1 VSPKNAEKEVSYM
14 KSLKDNSL
22 LHDGIQITFLIS
34 ILEYIIMATS
44 IQQAFVVDGKSFA
57 TKQEALD
64 YIRLPKIT
72 EAFNAL
78 NENNA
83 ELTAWLI
90 SNENEIKNVFSK
102 DSSRR
107 VTTKERAALA
117 DALAAVEAGFLHE
130 HAEAI
135 KASFKWPAVAKL
147 APEAAQAKVQSTLS
161 ELLDGNVELINWIIA
176 NETAIIEAYSAGV
189 EKREVSEKAAE
200 GLAAY
205 QARVTAQQTSIAT
218 QDGKLDILEAI
229 RDKIT
234 KDGLQGAEAAKALG
248 HDAYWKDLNTRA
260 KAAAKIVPTKA

>member
-1 VSPKNAEKEVSYM
+1 
-14 KSLKDNSL
+14 
-22 LHDGIQITFLIS
+22 
-34 ILEYIIMATS
+34 MATT

-57 TKQEALD
+57 NKKDALD

-78 NENNA
+78 NKDNE

-90 SNENEIKNVFSK
+90 SNENEISNVFSK

-117 DALAAVEAGFLHE
+117 DALAAVEAGFLHDN
-130 HAEAI
+130 AEAI

-147 APEAAQAKVQSTLS
+147 APELAQARIRKTLL
-161 ELLDGNVELINWIIA
+161 EMLDGNEDLATWIIE
-176 NETAIIEAYSAGV
+176 NEAAILEAYTAGV

-205 QARVTAQQTSIAT
+205 QARVTAQQTAIAT
-218 QDGKLDILEAI
+218 QDGNLDILEAI
-229 RDKIT
+229 RDKIA
-234 KDGLQGAEAAKALG
+234 KDNLQGAEAAKVLG
-248 HDAYWKDLNTRA
+248 HDAYWKDLNNRA